1 MAQESSITP
10 DAVKAYLESR
20 PRSIRWREWLAGR
33 RYALA
38 AFSDRPKPLVVVA
51 HSRRDAVK
59 ALEVV
64 RAVERDWAEAPPEC
78 REAYGEILEDC
89 PKLVIIQFR
98 RTNICGCL
106 GHRHVIVKEPPF
118 AEPHEALG
126 GDPAGELDI
135 AYERVE
141 KWLALPL
148 MDMALDAQFVAGSR
162 LREFQAERLRLQF
175 LSILLHEINHMV
187 RPQEPEVSIRCRS
200 LAFYRDALAKYVA
213 DTKASLS
220 LTIDRSFSRLPQD

>member
-1 MAQESSITP
+1 MVQESSITP
-10 DAVKAYLESR
+10 DAVQAYLESR
-20 PRSIRWREWLAGR
+20 PRSIRWREWFAGR

-38 AFSDRPKPLVVVA
+38 AFPNRPKPLVVVA
-51 HSRRDAVK
+51 HSRRDAAK
-59 ALEVV
+59 ALEIV
-64 RAVERDWAEAPPEC
+64 RAVERDWADAPPEC
-78 REAYGEILEDC
+78 REAYGEILEDS

-148 MDMALDAQFVAGSR
+148 TDLALDAQFVAGSR

-187 RPQEPEVSIRCRS
+187 HPQEPEVSIRGRS

>member
-1 MAQESSITP
+1 M
-10 DAVKAYLESR
+10 
-20 PRSIRWREWLAGR
+20 
-33 RYALA
+33 
-38 AFSDRPKPLVVVA
+38 
-51 HSRRDAVK
+51 
-59 ALEVV
+59 
-64 RAVERDWAEAPPEC
+64 
-78 REAYGEILEDC
+78 
-89 PKLVIIQFR
+89 
-98 RTNICGCL
+98 
-106 GHRHVIVKEPPF
+106 
-118 AEPHEALG
+118 
-126 GDPAGELDI
+126 
-135 AYERVE
+135 E

-187 RPQEPEVSIRCRS
+187 HPQEPEVSIRGRS